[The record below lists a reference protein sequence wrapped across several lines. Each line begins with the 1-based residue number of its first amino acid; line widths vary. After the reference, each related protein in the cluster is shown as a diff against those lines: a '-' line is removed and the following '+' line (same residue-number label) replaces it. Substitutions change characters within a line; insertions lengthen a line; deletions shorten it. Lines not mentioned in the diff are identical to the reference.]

1 MRISEEMIQKMVK
14 NWLKRAGL
22 DENDLKKRILE
33 KNESAVSDISK
44 LLGISETEVKKSLGW
59 FLKKKK

>member
-33 KNESAVSDISK
+33 KDESAVSDISK

-59 FLKKKK
+59 FLQKKK